1 MRHDRGLAASPRCGV
16 NWKWRGVGNVVSLVV
31 RRGRPPSSQP
41 SGRRDASASR
51 TRTRSPNKASRSH
64 ERARL
69 LAGFAATTSS
79 PSPCLARSFG
89 RPRLSRRAQ
98 GRLLFSVHTFDISR
112 EPAIVRRFA
121 ARWTA
126 SDFCRKMSTSRPFAR
141 VLLPGGPSTPPHLIS
156 RTRARGSEG
165 FASCLVRS
173 IAVVVKTT
181 MPLLTGVF

>member
-1 MRHDRGLAASPRCGV
+1 MERGGQR
-16 NWKWRGVGNVVSLVV
+16 RFLVV

-173 IAVVVKTT
+173 DEQDSNHQLASLFRGVAGTT
-181 MPLLTGVF
+181 PEGLRELP